1 MSAVPVLFCVDDN
14 PRYLPLL
21 RVAVRS
27 LREVQG
33 VDAPCLCVYAGNDRS
48 LLDSL
53 EREHIPC
60 ARYTPVLDKAA
71 IPQRF
76 HRAIGA
82 FLKLEL
88 ALLPELAGIPYCLYC
103 DVDVMF
109 LRPLDDLL
117 IRRPRYMAMSKEQT
131 APFFHEHESLSYT
144 WRGKDY
150 TVPMPFPIWT
160 FSSGVVL
167 FHLQR
172 LRNYDHIHNFLA
184 FCAQNLERI
193 GNLDQSLLNYFFGKR
208 IEKLESRWNCPPYR
222 CEAAS
227 EGHIIH
233 FHGPKPWE
241 IRRPLW
247 NDLRINDF
255 WKLREKWKS
264 FLEAD
269 EHNMV
274 EAWEKADA

>member
-1 MSAVPVLFCVDDN
+1 
-14 PRYLPLL
+14 
-21 RVAVRS
+21 
-27 LREVQG
+27 VQG
-33 VDAPCLCVYAGNDRS
+33 AQTACLCVYAGNDRA

-53 EREHIPC
+53 ERERIPC
-60 ARYTPVLDKAA
+60 ARYIPVLDKAS
-71 IPQRF
+71 IPQCF

-88 ALLPELAGIPYCLYC
+88 ALLPELADFPYCLYC
-103 DVDVMF
+103 DVDVLF
-109 LRPLDDLL
+109 LRPLDELL
-117 IRRPRYMAMSKEQT
+117 ALRPRYMAMAREQT
-131 APFFHEHESLSYT
+131 APFFHEHERLGYT

-160 FSSGVVL
+160 FSSGVAL

-172 LRNYDHIHNFLA
+172 LRRHDHIHNFLA

-222 CEAAS
+222 RNAAA

-247 NDLRINDF
+247 DELRIHDF
-255 WKLREKWKS
+255 WTLRQTWKGFLDAEELKLVAEW
-264 FLEAD
+264 EASD
-269 EHNMV
+269 
-274 EAWEKADA
+274 

>member
-1 MSAVPVLFCVDDN
+1 VNAVPVLFCIDDN

-27 LREVQG
+27 LRETQG
-33 VDAPCLCVYAGNDRS
+33 VAAPCLCVYAGSDQA

-53 EREHIPC
+53 ARERIPC
-60 ARYTPVLDKAA
+60 ARYTPVLDKTA
-71 IPQRF
+71 IPRCF

-88 ALLPELAGIPYCLYC
+88 ALIPELADIPYCLYC

-109 LRPLDDLL
+109 LRPLDELL
-117 IRRPRYMAMSKEQT
+117 SKRPRYMAMAKEQT
-131 APFFHEHESLSYT
+131 APFYHEYERLEYT

-150 TVPMPFPIWT
+150 IVPMPFPIWT

-167 FHLQR
+167 FHLEQ
-172 LRNYDHIHNFLA
+172 LRKHGHIHNFLA

-208 IEKLESRWNCPPYR
+208 IEKLENRWNCPPYR
-222 CEAAS
+222 NKAAN

-241 IRRPLW
+241 IRRRLW
-247 NDLRINDF
+247 NDLRIHDF
-255 WKLREKWKS
+255 WILRERWKS
-264 FLEAD
+264 FLAAD
-269 EHNMV
+269 ELDLIQEW
-274 EAWEKADA
+274 EAADA

>member
-1 MSAVPVLFCVDDN
+1 MNTIPTLFCIDDN

-27 LREVQG
+27 LRETQG
-33 VDAPCLCVYAGNDRS
+33 ADAPCLCVYAGNDSS

-53 EREHIPC
+53 DRERIPY
-60 ARYTPVLDKAA
+60 ARYTPMLDKAT

-88 ALLPELAGIPYCLYC
+88 ALLPELADMPYCLYC
-103 DVDVMF
+103 DVDVLF
-109 LRPLDDLL
+109 LRPLDELL
-117 IRRPRYMAMSKEQT
+117 ALRPRYMAMAREQT
-131 APFFHEHESLSYT
+131 APFFHEYERLHYT

-167 FHLQR
+167 FHLHR
-172 LRNYDHIHNFLA
+172 LRSHDHIHNFLA
-184 FCAQNLERI
+184 FCVQNLERI

-208 IEKLESRWNCPPYR
+208 IERLESRWNCPPYR
-222 CEAAS
+222 RNAAN

-247 NDLRINDF
+247 HDLRIHDF
-255 WKLREKWKS
+255 WTLRETWKS
-264 FLEAD
+264 FLHPDELGIIEEWEA
-269 EHNMV
+269 
-274 EAWEKADA
+274 ADK

>member
-1 MSAVPVLFCVDDN
+1 VNAVPVLFCIDDN

-27 LREVQG
+27 LRRTQG
-33 VDAPCLCVYAGNDRS
+33 PDASCLCVYAGNDHN
-48 LLDSL
+48 LLAAL
-53 EREHIPC
+53 ERERIPC
-60 ARYTPVLDKAA
+60 ARYTPVLDKTV
-71 IPQRF
+71 IPQSF

-88 ALLPELAGIPYCLYC
+88 ALLPELAETPYCLYC

-109 LRPLDDLL
+109 LRPLDELL
-117 IRRPRYMAMSKEQT
+117 AQRPRCMAMAREQT
-131 APFFHEHESLSYT
+131 APFFHDYERLSYT

-150 TVPMPFPIWT
+150 VVPMPFPIWT

-167 FHLQR
+167 FHLQH
-172 LRNYDHIHNFLA
+172 LRRHEYIRNFLA

-208 IEKLESRWNCPPYR
+208 IVKLDGRWNCPPYR
-222 CEAAS
+222 RGAAN

-247 NDLRINDF
+247 NELRIHDF
-255 WKLREKWKS
+255 WTLRETWKS
-264 FLEAD
+264 FLDAEELELIRKWEATD
-269 EHNMV
+269 
-274 EAWEKADA
+274 K

>member
-1 MSAVPVLFCVDDN
+1 VNAIPTLFCIDDN

-27 LREVQG
+27 LREAQG
-33 VDAPCLCVYAGNDRS
+33 ADAPCLCVYAGNAPS

-53 EREHIPC
+53 DRERIPC
-60 ARYTPVLDKAA
+60 ARYTPVLDRAA

-88 ALLPELAGIPYCLYC
+88 ALLPELADIPYCLYC

-109 LRPLDDLL
+109 LRPLDELL
-117 IRRPRYMAMSKEQT
+117 VRRPRYMAMAKEKT
-131 APFFHEHESLSYT
+131 APFFHDHESLSYT
-144 WRGKDY
+144 WRGKEY

-160 FSSGVVL
+160 FSSGVAL

-172 LRNYDHIHNFLA
+172 LRKHGHIHNFLA

-208 IEKLESRWNCPPYR
+208 IEKLESRWNCPPYLR
-222 CEAAS
+222 DAAT

-247 NDLRINDF
+247 NELRINDF
-255 WKLREKWKS
+255 WILREKWKS
-264 FLEAD
+264 FLDAAELKLVEEWEA
-269 EHNMV
+269 
-274 EAWEKADA
+274 ADA

>member
-1 MSAVPVLFCVDDN
+1 VSDVPTLFCIDDN

-27 LREVQG
+27 LRKVQG
-33 VDAPCLCVYAGNDRS
+33 ADAPCLCVYAGKDQS

-53 EREHIPC
+53 DREGIPC
-60 ARYTPVLDKAA
+60 ARHTPILDRAT
-71 IPQRF
+71 IPPRF

-88 ALLPELAGIPYCLYC
+88 ALLPQLADIPYCLYC
-103 DVDVMF
+103 DVDVLF
-109 LRPLDDLL
+109 LRPLDELL
-117 IRRPRYMAMSKEQT
+117 ARRPRCMAMAKEQT
-131 APFFHEHESLSYT
+131 TPFFHEWESLNYI
-144 WRGKDY
+144 WRDKEY
-150 TVPMPFPIWT
+150 TVSMPFPIWT

-167 FHLQR
+167 FHLHY
-172 LRNYDHIHNFLA
+172 LRNHGHIHNFLA

-222 CEAAS
+222 RDAAA

-247 NDLRINDF
+247 NDLRIHHF
-255 WKLREKWKS
+255 WTLREQWKS
-264 FLEAD
+264 FLDAEESRVVAEWEA
-269 EHNMV
+269 
-274 EAWEKADA
+274 ADG